1 MSTSYDGGDDEVA
14 ARDARIATHVAT
26 IVDAAGTSASPNAK
40 YCRDLED
47 ACDIVTQRSYGPCS
61 PETLRKSSVPRIYV
75 GRMSLFADEDLHAYA
90 DERLNRAVLHRGPR
104 ALKRRRRT
112 EGVISETAAE

>member
-1 MSTSYDGGDDEVA
+1 MPDLEALSARVA
-14 ARDARIATHVAT
+14 AYAAE
-26 IVDAAGTSASPNAK
+26 IVEAAGTSASPNAK

-47 ACDIVTQRSYGPCS
+47 AADIVTQRSSVPCA
-61 PETLRKSSVPRIYV
+61 PDTLRKSDVPRIYV

-104 ALKRRRRT
+104 SLKRRP
-112 EGVISETAAE
+112 GATAPAERASDPVAPLK